1 MPTFATAP
9 LPDAFSIPQPGIPQ
23 PGIVPGIPQSGI
35 VPGIPQ
41 PGIVPGIP
49 QPGMTSG
56 IPQPGMAPEIPQPGT
71 ASGIPQP
78 GTAPGIPQPGMAPG
92 ISQPGMAPGIPRSG
106 MAPGIPQPGMAPGI
120 PRSGMA
126 PGIPQPGMAPGIPR
140 SGMAPGIPQPGMA
153 PGIPQP
159 GMAPGIPRSG
169 MAPGIPRSG
178 MAPGIP
184 QPGMAPGIPQPG
196 MAPGIPQPGMAPGI
210 PRSGMAPGISR
221 PAPPPY
227 GISMPGPEAPQPMMP
242 QGGWSPRN
250 TTCPPGLEYLIVLDR
265 LYIRQQLELLEV
277 VVGWE
282 TENKYFVTNTNGQPL
297 FYIMEESNICAR
309 LCLGT
314 LRNCVLHVDDTN
326 HREVL
331 RMVRPCRC
339 SGCCCFCCMQM
350 LEVYSGE
357 MLLGSVIEDCHIF
370 RPSFSIRDAFGETV
384 LKITGPYFRFCGNA
398 TYKIKSADG
407 LHRVGE
413 IKKKWSGFTTEIF
426 TDADDFSLHFPMDL
440 DVKIKA
446 VLLGA
451 CILID
456 FMYFEGNTKRNSI

>member
-1 MPTFATAP
+1 MNSTSYSALQPYPPTIATAP
-9 LPDAFSIPQPGIPQ
+9 SPGAFSIPQ
-23 PGIVPGIPQSGI
+23 
-35 VPGIPQ
+35 
-41 PGIVPGIP
+41 
-49 QPGMTSG
+49 T
-56 IPQPGMAPEIPQPGT
+56 
-71 ASGIPQP
+71 
-78 GTAPGIPQPGMAPG
+78 
-92 ISQPGMAPGIPRSG
+92 
-106 MAPGIPQPGMAPGI
+106 
-120 PRSGMA
+120 
-126 PGIPQPGMAPGIPR
+126 
-140 SGMAPGIPQPGMA
+140 
-153 PGIPQP
+153 
-159 GMAPGIPRSG
+159 
-169 MAPGIPRSG
+169 
-178 MAPGIP
+178 GIP

-210 PRSGMAPGISR
+210 PQ

-227 GISMPGPEAPQPMMP
+227 GISMPGPEAPQPELPMIP
-242 QGGWSPRN
+242 QGGWSPQN

-265 LYIRQQLELLEV
+265 LYIRQRLELMEV

-282 TENKYFVTNTNGQPL
+282 TENKYLVTNVSGQPL

-314 LRNCVLHVDDTN
+314 LRSCELHVGDTN

-350 LEVYSGE
+350 LEVYSGD
-357 MLLGSVIEDCHIF
+357 MLLGSVTENCHIF
-370 RPSFSIRDAFGETV
+370 RPSFSIRDASGKTV
-384 LKITGPYFRFCGNA
+384 LRIKGPCFRCCGNV

-407 LHRVGE
+407 VHRVGE
-413 IKKKWSGFTTEIF
+413 IKKKWSGFTTEVF
-426 TDADDFSLHFPMDL
+426 TDADNFSLRFPVDL

-456 FMYFEGNTKRNSI
+456 FMYFERNAKRSSI